1 MEYEEKIH
9 PTVGILVRSNG
20 EVFVPANGT
29 CKAHWTFGC
38 KNGEGYMIVQING
51 KQYHVHRLVAETFLP
66 NPENKPFVDH
76 ISRDRADNRAFF
88 NLRWATEADNQRNT
102 RANDRCLSR
111 LGVNYYSD
119 GREANRRNCALWYQ
133 NNKEGYNAK
142 RRTHEYR
149 EQERLKRKQRRA
161 FGRYV
166 SMSNGKNRFFEEGI
180 AQKLLS
186 MPRIQRTQE
195 VLNELGC

>member
-1 MEYEEKIH
+1 M
-9 PTVGILVRSNG
+9 
-20 EVFVPANGT
+20 PAT
-29 CKAHWTFGC
+29 KYSKAHWTFGSR
-38 KNGEGYMIVQING
+38 NSEGYMNVQING
-51 KQYHVHRLVAETFLP
+51 KQYGVHRLVAGAFTP
-66 NPENKPFVDH
+66 NPGNKPFIDH
-76 ISRDRADNRAFF
+76 INRNTSDNRVE
-88 NLRWATEADNQRNT
+88 NLRWATEAENQRNT
-102 RANDRCLSR
+102 RSNDRCQSR

-133 NNKEGYNAK
+133 NNKDGINAK
-142 RRTHEYR
+142 RRTPEYK

-186 MPRIQRTQE
+186 MPRSQRTQE
-195 VLNELGC
+195 VLNELGY